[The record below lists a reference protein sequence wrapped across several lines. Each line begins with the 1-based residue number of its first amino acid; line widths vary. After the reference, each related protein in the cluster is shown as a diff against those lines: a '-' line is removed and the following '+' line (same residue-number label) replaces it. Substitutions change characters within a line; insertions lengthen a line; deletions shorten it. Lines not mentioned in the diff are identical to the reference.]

1 MSAIDTNKLKLNYG
15 ETRVISDLSLSL
27 QRGEVTALIGPN
39 GSGKSTILR
48 AIARLLSPVGGTVYL
63 DGCNIA
69 KLKTKE
75 IARQLAFLPQ
85 AQEVPAGVTVRELI
99 GYGRYPYQGLL
110 RGLSQEDRAAIHWA
124 LAMTQLEPL
133 AERAVDTLSGGER
146 QRAWIAMALA
156 QQTQILLLDEPTTY
170 LDIRHQQEVLSL
182 VRRLNREHGIT
193 VGWVLHDLNQA
204 AVYSDRLIVLHKG
217 KVFAEGRSRDVMTP
231 NILHQ
236 VFGIEMVVVPHPQ
249 NGVPICLPCD
259 PELTDREEGAGE
271 NISFSHK

>member
-1 MSAIDTNKLKLNYG
+1 MSAIDTNSLKINYS
-15 ETRVISDLSLSL
+15 ETTVVSDLSLSL
-27 QRGEVTALIGPN
+27 QHGEVTALIGPN

-48 AIARLLSPVGGTVYL
+48 TIARLLQPAQGSVYL
-63 DGCNIA
+63 DGRNIA
-69 KLKTKE
+69 KLKTKD

-85 AQEVPAGVTVRELI
+85 TQEVPAGVTVRELI

-110 RGLSQEDRAAIHWA
+110 GGFSQEDRTAMQWA
-124 LAMTQLEPL
+124 LSMTRLEPL

-156 QQTQILLLDEPTTY
+156 QQTQVLLLDEPTTY

-182 VRRLNREHGIT
+182 VRKLNREHGIT

-204 AVYSDRLIVLHKG
+204 AIYSDRLIVLHKG
-217 KVFAEGRSRDVMTP
+217 KVFAEGRSQEVMTP
-231 NILHQ
+231 DILHQ

-249 NGVPICLPCD
+249 NGTPVCLHCD
-259 PELTDREEGAGE
+259 PEFKAFPQVTP
-271 NISFSHK
+271 N